1 MRNKDVYPYRSLFL
15 GAYGR
20 DFKVTCFSRDS
31 QWIIRPEVK
40 IKSFLI

>member
-20 DFKVTCFSRDS
+20 DFKVTCFSHDMDY
-31 QWIIRPEVK
+31 K
-40 IKSFLI
+40 TGG